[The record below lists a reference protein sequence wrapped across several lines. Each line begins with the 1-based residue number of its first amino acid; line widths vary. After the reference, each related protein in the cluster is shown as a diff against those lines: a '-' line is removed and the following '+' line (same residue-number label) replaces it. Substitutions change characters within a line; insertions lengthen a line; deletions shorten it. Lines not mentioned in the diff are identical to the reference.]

1 MQDPEPTGEGR
12 DTGGRLSG
20 EEEDRGPGTQG
31 RQGSETSWE
40 TPGCLG
46 KGLSTENYESW
57 VLAPVLPLLCSVMLK
72 KSLSSSGS
80 WINYL

>member
-31 RQGSETSWE
+31 HQGSETSWE

-46 KGLSTENYESW
+46 KRLSTENHES
-57 VLAPVLPLLCSVMLK
+57 
-72 KSLSSSGS
+72 
-80 WINYL
+80 